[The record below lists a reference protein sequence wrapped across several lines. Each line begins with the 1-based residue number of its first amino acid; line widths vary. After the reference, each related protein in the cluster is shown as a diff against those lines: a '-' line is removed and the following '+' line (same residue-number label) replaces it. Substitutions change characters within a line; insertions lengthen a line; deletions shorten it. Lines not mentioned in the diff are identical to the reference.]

1 MDVSQSFGVENELN
15 DGIVDHQKEAQV
27 ELPNGSPNKSNTP
40 SRHNKQIVEVPT
52 IGMKFDCD
60 DSAYEYYQGY
70 AQRIFICSTLLGQD
84 RIDGHCSLELYGLN
98 QVSIFLI
105 IFAIF

>member
-1 MDVSQSFGVENELN
+1 MDISQSFGVENELN

-27 ELPNGSPNKSNTP
+27 ELPNGSPNKSNTL

-60 DSAYEYYQGY
+60 DSAYEYY
-70 AQRIFICSTLLGQD
+70 
-84 RIDGHCSLELYGLN
+84 
-98 QVSIFLI
+98 
-105 IFAIF
+105 

>member
-15 DGIVDHQKEAQV
+15 DDIVDHQKEAQV

-40 SRHNKQIVEVPT
+40 SRLNKQIVEVPT

-60 DSAYEYYQGY
+60 DNAYEYY
-70 AQRIFICSTLLGQD
+70 
-84 RIDGHCSLELYGLN
+84 
-98 QVSIFLI
+98 
-105 IFAIF
+105 